1 MGSFSFPKS
10 ERILKR
16 ADFVNLNRSGKRLY
30 TKHFTLI
37 LKRNGQGV
45 TRLGVTAGKHAGNAV
60 RRNRLKRLVREYYRL
75 SKACLPQGYDIV
87 IIAKN
92 NDASYLDLW
101 KVNEEISII
110 FDNKFRQ

>member
-1 MGSFSFPKS
+1 MGSFSFPQS

-37 LKRNGQGV
+37 LKPNGQGV
-45 TRLGVTAGKHAGNAV
+45 TRLGVTVGKKFGNAV

-75 SKACLPQGYDIV
+75 NKACLPHGYDIV

-101 KVNEEISII
+101 KINEEIQNV
-110 FDNKFRQ
+110 FNNKLCE